1 MAGIDWRLDRWREP
15 WWIQLGSMTE
25 IDRRLVERELA
36 SQSPQI
42 ELVTVCAVAK
52 AAEDAASEMHGE
64 ATSIV
69 LPLWIVEGTWATEL
83 WPVVTKGFVTQQVED
98 LLQGDG
104 GAHRLIIDAGHRR
117 GVVSSWRRTGTCR

>member
-1 MAGIDWRLDRWREP
+1 MWREP
-15 WWIQLGSMTE
+15 WWIQLGSVTE

-42 ELVTVCAVAK
+42 ELVSVCAAAK

-64 ATSIV
+64 ATPIV

-83 WPVVTKGFVTQQVED
+83 WPVLTKGFVGQQV
-98 LLQGDG
+98 G
-104 GAHRLIIDAGHRR
+104 
-117 GVVSSWRRTGTCR
+117 C